1 MSRKPSRYRGI
12 PGASAADACPPQLP
26 YPVGWFCPAFSQEVR
41 RGQVITRQLAGQDVV
56 LYRTRRGT
64 VRATRPYCPHVGAH
78 LGGGRVRGKELRCPL
93 HHFTFD
99 TDGTCTGTPYDRQV
113 PELSVAMMPVREQA
127 GLIMVWYHPDGEP
140 PDWEVP
146 PLPPHGTHRPVLRI
160 GTAVTTAVGKRDSAT
175 RRAAARLISCGVRS
189 LFFMFLH
196 EDADVWNQRRFV
208 APAPRT
214 VNKPEDDIRG
224 DP

>member
-1 MSRKPSRYRGI
+1 MSKKPPRYRGI

-26 YPVGWFCPAFSQEVR
+26 YPMGWFCPAFSQEAR

-56 LYRTRRGT
+56 LYRTRKGT
-64 VRATRPYCPHVGAH
+64 VRATRPYCPHLGAH
-78 LGGGRVRGKELRCPL
+78 LGGGKVRGEELRCPF

-113 PELSVAMMPVREQA
+113 PKLSLAMMPVREQA

-146 PLPPHGTHRPVLRI
+146 PLPPHGTHRPVLR
-160 GTAVTTAVGKRDSAT
+160 AMSVGGYPQDVMENAFDHGHGPYLHKLHVEQVEDKVLGPIHDALPWSF
-175 RRAAARLISCGVRS
+175 ARSS
-189 LFFMFLH
+189 S
-196 EDADVWNQRRFV
+196 
-208 APAPRT
+208 RT
-214 VNKPEDDIRG
+214 
-224 DP
+224 